1 MMALVMFERVEN
13 VHYVTWISRL
23 NPVHSMGVVNGRFS
37 GGYVVSGLGF
47 CDLNSHSIFPEGTH
61 NPKGNRYSTGACR
74 AGAPGSQ
81 NTDANLPIM
90 STNLCQRFVELTLAF
105 PRNVCRSL
113 SSPMPKLDRG
123 KRFCVMDVEYK
134 VATAGDRN
142 RHDCA

>member
-13 VHYVTWISRL
+13 VHYVTRISRL
-23 NPVHSMGVVNGRFS
+23 NPVRSMGVVNGRFS

-47 CDLNSHSIFPEGTH
+47 CDLNSHSFF
-61 NPKGNRYSTGACR
+61 RGALIIRR
-74 AGAPGSQ
+74 AIVIQRVLVGRSSGFQ

-105 PRNVCRSL
+105 PRNVCPL

-123 KRFCVMDVEYK
+123 KRFCVVDVEYI

-142 RHDCA
+142 RHECA